1 MVILLRFGLLGLLL
15 WTGIAAW
22 TWHSYSP
29 LTQPD
34 KKVVQASR
42 RDAEPERLASGSV
55 KKSAL
60 LLQKSDIWG
69 TKQAAVSG
77 QAAASSA
84 PPLEVES
91 WSRIAVV
98 KDPQGAYVLLRSPA
112 GELKT
117 FKIGDTLPDD
127 SKLKKINAEA
137 VEVRQADGKTRTYRF
152 VE

>member
-22 TWHSYSP
+22 TWQTYSP
-29 LTQPD
+29 MTQPG

-42 RDAEPERLASGSV
+42 RDTEPQRLPSGSV

-69 TKQAAVSG
+69 SKAAPASEPATTG
-77 QAAASSA
+77 TAAA
-84 PPLEVES
+84 EVEA
-91 WSRIAVV
+91 WIRIAVV
-98 KDPQGAYVLLRSPA
+98 KDPQGAFVLLRSPA

-117 FKIGDTLPDD
+117 FKRGDTLPDD
-127 SKLKKINAEA
+127 SKLTKISPEA

-152 VE
+152 IE

>member
-15 WTGIAAW
+15 CAGIAAW
-22 TWHSYSP
+22 TWYTYSP
-29 LTQPD
+29 LTQPE

-42 RDAEPERLASGSV
+42 RDAEPAKLQSGSV

-69 TKQAAVSG
+69 SKVTQTPSLTTT
-77 QAAASSA
+77 SA
-84 PPLEVES
+84 GPAEVET

-98 KDPQGAYVLLRSPA
+98 KDPQGAFVLLRSPA

-117 FKIGDTLPDD
+117 FKRGDTLPDD
-127 SKLKKINAEA
+127 SKLTKISPEV
-137 VEVRQADGKTRTYRF
+137 VEVRKADGKTRTYRF
-152 VE
+152 DE